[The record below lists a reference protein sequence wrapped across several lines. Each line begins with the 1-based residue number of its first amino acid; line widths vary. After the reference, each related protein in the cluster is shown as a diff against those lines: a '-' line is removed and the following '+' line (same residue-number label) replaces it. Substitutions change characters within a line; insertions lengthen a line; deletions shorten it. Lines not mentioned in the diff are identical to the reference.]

1 MTITLLLDLD
11 DTLLETN
18 MATFFPAYLQALSA
32 ALSHLTP
39 PETMLPALMSGTKRM
54 MENLDP
60 ALTLREVFDAYFFNK
75 LGMARDSLQ
84 AAIDN
89 FYDEVFPNLGS
100 LTKARPEAIRL
111 VDWAFEQGYRVAIAT
126 NPLFPLKA
134 IQHRLRWAG
143 LPPERYPFALIS
155 SYERFHFTKESVAYF
170 GEVMDQMGWPEDPVV
185 MVGNDMD
192 MDLRPAQQAGLPIF
206 WVKNGDEISPEFD
219 AIPQGRLEEFRNWLE
234 GVDPQALQPAYNS
247 PQALRALLR
256 STPAVL
262 ASLTRDLSARAWS
275 RAPKPDEWRLTEIIG
290 HLRDVDR
297 DVNLT
302 RLRRVLAEQNPFIV
316 GEVTDVWV
324 KERQYARQDGR
335 TSLVEFTTVRKEL
348 LALLDGLQ
356 AEWNRLARHAIFGPT
371 SLQELVGFMAGHD
384 RLHVKQAFE
393 AIG

>member
-1 MTITLLLDLD
+1 MTFTLLLDLD

-18 MATFFPAYLQALSA
+18 TATFFPAYLQALSG
-32 ALSHLTP
+32 ALGHLVP

-84 AAIDN
+84 ATIDN
-89 FYDEVFPNLGS
+89 FYDDVFPNLGS

-134 IQHRLRWAG
+134 IHHRLRWAG
-143 LPPERYPFALIS
+143 LPPERYPFALVS

-170 GEVMDQMGWPEDPVV
+170 GEVMGQMGWPEDPVV

-192 MDLRPAQQAGLPIF
+192 MDLRPAQQAGFPVF
-206 WVKNGDEISPEFD
+206 WVKNGDEISPEFA

-234 GVDPQALQPAYNS
+234 GVDPQALQLSYNS

-256 STPAVL
+256 STPAAL
-262 ASLTRDLSARAWS
+262 ASLTRDLSAPAWIRS
-275 RAPKPDEWRLTEIIG
+275 PKPDEWCLTEIIG

-297 DVNLT
+297 DVNLP
-302 RLRRVLAEQNPFIV
+302 RLRKVLAEENPFIA

-335 TSLVEFTTVRKEL
+335 TSLAEFTAVRKEL
-348 LALLDGLQ
+348 LALLGDLQ
-356 AEWNRLARHAIFGPT
+356 AEWNRPARHAIFGPT
-371 SLQELVGFMAGHD
+371 NLQELVGFIAEHD
-384 RLHVKQAFE
+384 RAHVKQALE
-393 AIG
+393 AIK